1 MGKVVTRAGDDTSF
15 SWTDERLAI
24 ASSSSRNLPFR
35 TMNSSPS
42 ARALHDVPVRQPRQ
56 TPLAPALVVNT
67 PDGPTVR
74 PVPLLLAEGAKRA
87 LHAHAV
93 RDTARAAVLLSA
105 DVAVLLGAR
114 VLLRALFEVP
124 AVALT
129 ATAVTSRVPLE
140 SSSSWLA
147 HLHWLLA
154 ASDAKAIVA
163 MVLGLAF
170 AGAYRPGD
178 HRRSAS
184 VLILGVCV
192 GVLLNGWE
200 NLWHVPDAIPVVAAG
215 ALVMGLSLYAARV
228 SLDRVVQATR
238 RAWDTPR
245 RALVVGKPWAA
256 REAMESSAFPK
267 SRAFTVLGGI
277 DADASVGES
286 AAEGLLGTLAEMPR
300 MLVDEGVETV
310 ILAGSLPHE
319 TYRKVVHMA
328 DAAGC
333 AVFAIPTTSS
343 LRGFDPELEW
353 YGGEAMIRLSHPGSI
368 AWQMAAKRALDVLGS
383 GIGLLVLAPLFA
395 VIALAIKVT
404 SPGPVFFSQERVGR
418 LGKTFRIY
426 KFRSMVVDAEARKAE
441 LMAESV
447 YDSPHLFKVVSDPR
461 ITPLGAILRKTSL
474 DELPQLWNVFIGD
487 MSLVGPRPPLPS
499 EVAEYDEHHT
509 VRLSARPGITGPW
522 QVSGRNGITDFE
534 TVVELEKEY
543 LRSWSF
549 WQDVG
554 ILCRTV
560 PAVVLGRGAC

>member
-1 MGKVVTRAGDDTSF
+1 
-15 SWTDERLAI
+15 
-24 ASSSSRNLPFR
+24 
-35 TMNSSPS
+35 MNSSPS

-245 RALVVGKPWAA
+245 RALVVGQPWATK
-256 REAMESSAFPK
+256 EAMESSAFPK

-277 DADASVGES
+277 DASAERGKD
-286 AAEGLLGTLAEMPR
+286 AAEGMLGTLSDMPR
-300 MLVDEGVETV
+300 LLVEEGVETV
-310 ILAGSLPHE
+310 ILAGALPHD

-333 AVFAIPTTSS
+333 AVFALPAAES

-353 YGGEAMIRLSHPGSI
+353 YGGEALIRLSHPGSL
-368 AWQMAAKRALDVLGS
+368 AWQMAAKRALDLVGS

-395 VIALAIKVT
+395 AIALAIKVS
-404 SPGPVFFSQERVGR
+404 SPGPVMFTQLRFGR
-418 LGKTFRIY
+418 GGRMFKIY
-426 KFRSMVVDAEARKAE
+426 KFRTMVVDAEERKKELAAQNSYGSAHMFKIAR
-441 LMAESV
+441 
-447 YDSPHLFKVVSDPR
+447 DPR
-461 ITPLGAILRKTSL
+461 ITRVGAFLRKTSL
-474 DELPQLWNVFIGD
+474 DELPQLLNVLKGD
-487 MSLVGPRPPLPS
+487 MSLVGPRPLPS
-499 EVAEYDEHHT
+499 EGVEYDEHHT
-509 VRLSARPGITGPW
+509 ARLAVRPGITGPW
-522 QVSGRNGITDFE
+522 QVSGRNQITDFE
-534 TVVELEKEY
+534 QVVALEVEY
-543 LRSWSF
+543 LRAWSF
-549 WQDVG
+549 WRDVE
-554 ILCRTV
+554 ILARTV
-560 PAVVLGRGAC
+560 PAVVMGRGAY

>member
-1 MGKVVTRAGDDTSF
+1 MGKAVTEPGDDTSLN
-15 SWTDERLAI
+15 WTAERLAV
-24 ASSSSRNLPFR
+24 ASSPSRNISYIA
-35 TMNSSPS
+35 MNSSAS
-42 ARALHDVPVRQPRQ
+42 ARALHDVPVRQPRR
-56 TPLAPALVVNT
+56 TPLAPDLVVNT
-67 PDGPTVR
+67 PDGPTAH
-74 PVPLLLAEGAKRA
+74 PVPLLLAEGAKKA

-93 RDTARAAVLLSA
+93 RDAARAAVLLGA

-114 VLLRALFEVP
+114 VLLRALFEIP

-154 ASDAKAIVA
+154 ASDGKAIVA
-163 MVLGLAF
+163 LVLGLAF

-184 VLILGVCV
+184 VLVLGVCV

-200 NLWHVPDAIPVVAAG
+200 NLWHVPDAVPVAGAG
-215 ALVMGLSLYAARV
+215 ALAMGLLLYATRLG
-228 SLDRVVQATR
+228 LDRVIQATR
-238 RAWDTPR
+238 GAWDTPR
-245 RALVVGKPWAA
+245 RALVVGQPWATK
-256 REAMESSAFPK
+256 EAMESSAFPK

-277 DADASVGES
+277 DAVAERGMN
-286 AAEGLLGTLAEMPR
+286 AAEGMLGTLADMPR
-300 MLVDEGVETV
+300 LLVDEGVETV
-310 ILAGSLPHE
+310 ILAGALPHD

-333 AVFAIPTTSS
+333 AVFAVPSMSS
-343 LRGFDPELEW
+343 LRGFGPELEW
-353 YGGEAMIRLSHPGSI
+353 YGGEAMIRLSRPGSI
-368 AWQMAAKRALDVLGS
+368 AWQLAAKRALDIVGS

-395 VIALAIKVT
+395 VIALAVKLT

-418 LGKTFRIY
+418 LGRRFRIY
-426 KFRSMVVDAEARKAE
+426 KFRSMVADAEARKAE

-461 ITPLGAILRKTSL
+461 ITPLGAFLRKTSL
-474 DELPQLWNVFIGD
+474 DELPQLWNVFRGD

-499 EVAEYDEHHT
+499 EVAKYDEHHT

-522 QVSGRNGITDFE
+522 QVGGRNGITDFE
-534 TVVELEKEY
+534 TVVEMEKEY

-549 WQDVG
+549 WQDIG
-554 ILCRTV
+554 ILWRTV

>member
-15 SWTDERLAI
+15 GWTDERLAI
-24 ASSSSRNLPFR
+24 ASSAPRNLPFR
-35 TMNSSPS
+35 TMNSSAS

-74 PVPLLLAEGAKRA
+74 PVPLLLAEGAKKA

-93 RDTARAAVLLSA
+93 RDAARAAVLLSA

-215 ALVMGLSLYAARV
+215 ALAMGLSLYAARV

-245 RALVVGKPWAA
+245 RALVVGQPWATQ
-256 REAMESSAFPK
+256 EAMQSSAFPK

-277 DADASVGES
+277 DASAERGKV
-286 AAEGLLGTLAEMPR
+286 AAEGMLGTLADMPR
-300 MLVDEGVETV
+300 LLVEEGVETV
-310 ILAGSLPHE
+310 ILAGALPHD
-319 TYRKVVHMA
+319 TYRNVVHMA

-333 AVFAIPTTSS
+333 AVFALPTAES

-353 YGGEAMIRLSHPGSI
+353 YGGEALIRLSHPGSL
-368 AWQMAAKRALDVLGS
+368 AWQMAAKRALDIIGS
-383 GIGLLVLAPLFA
+383 GMGLLVLAPLFA
-395 VIALAIKVT
+395 AIALAIRVS
-404 SPGPVFFSQERVGR
+404 SPGPVMFTQLRFGR
-418 LGKTFRIY
+418 GGRMFKIY
-426 KFRSMVVDAEARKAE
+426 KFRTMVVDAEERKKE
-441 LMAESV
+441 LAAQNS
-447 YDSPHLFKVVSDPR
+447 YDSAHMFKIARDPR
-461 ITPLGAILRKTSL
+461 ITRIGAFLRKTSL
-474 DELPQLWNVFIGD
+474 DELPQLLNVFKGD
-487 MSLVGPRPPLPS
+487 MSLVGPRPLPS
-499 EVAEYDEHHT
+499 EGVEYDEHHT
-509 VRLSARPGITGPW
+509 ARLAVRPGITGPW
-522 QVSGRNGITDFE
+522 QVSGRNQITDFE
-534 TVVELEKEY
+534 QVVALEVEY
-543 LRSWSF
+543 LRAWSF
-549 WQDVG
+549 WRDVE
-554 ILCRTV
+554 ILARTV
-560 PAVVLGRGAC
+560 PAVLIGRGAY